1 MRLWLRAR
9 MSDSAESRSHPI
21 LGDPGAVSW
30 VGRKSERKFSST
42 YMKTFVPPFL
52 TTRLPLGLRGWS
64 HSRFSQKL
72 CNISLAYPRSFTSQ
86 KGSCILIAFS
96 HVFAGIVR
104 VQKNFMAPKWRYVFW
119 CHAPENESTIL
130 RTSITIYPVV
140 RKQRLSII
148 KHTVINFT
156 NEPITWILSR

>member
-1 MRLWLRAR
+1 MIEGTHVWFSREQKSPHPWRPRGSQLGRQKKRTKVFKYVHENVRPAFSHDPTAPRSPR
-9 MSDSAESRSHPI
+9 M
-21 LGDPGAVSW
+21 
-30 VGRKSERKFSST
+30 KSLSFFT
-42 YMKTFVPPFL
+42 
-52 TTRLPLGLRGWS
+52 
-64 HSRFSQKL
+64 QKW